1 MLININQNIYFLE
14 KFFAKYSPETTNL
27 KKSEIF
33 FKKRLTNLQYRGIII
48 FVVRDKTPD
57 RTK

>member
-1 MLININQNIYFLE
+1 MIFR
-14 KFFAKYSPETTNL
+14 AKYSPESTNL

>member
-1 MLININQNIYFLE
+1 M
-14 KFFAKYSPETTNL
+14 AKYSLKITFL

-33 FKKRLTNLQYRGIII
+33 FKKRLTNLEYRGIII